1 MLKGAAKAAYMREYM
16 RRRRAG
22 EPQPKKPRKP
32 WEPSQGL
39 IDRIARAVRH
49 PHRVRGR
56 LAHAIEGL
64 QFDTD
69 EEWTEACY
77 RWKAWTSPPREPAPA
92 RKLRCDFCHKPSRRL
107 LASLDD
113 TAHICDQCIEEAAEL
128 LRKDALKLVQ
138 AQPQGEPLSP
148 REEAMVADVM
158 RQHPALTYE
167 RAIYWLRA
175 AGM

>member
-1 MLKGAAKAAYMREYM
+1 MLKGAAKTAYMRAYMRDYM

-22 EPQPKKPRKP
+22 EPQPKKSRKP

-39 IDRIARAVRH
+39 IDRIARALRH
-49 PHRVRGR
+49 PQRVRGR
-56 LAHAIEGL
+56 LADAIEGL

-69 EEWTEACY
+69 EEWMEACY
-77 RWKAWTSPPREPAPA
+77 RWKAWTRPA
-92 RKLRCDFCHKPSRRL
+92 RKLHCDFCRKPKRRL

-113 TAHICDQCIEEAAEL
+113 KAHICDRCIKEAAEL
-128 LRKDALKLVQ
+128 LRKDALRL
-138 AQPQGEPLSP
+138 AQVMQQPREELSP
-148 REEAMVADVM
+148 REEAIVADVM

-167 RAIYWLRA
+167 EAVRDLRL

>member
-1 MLKGAAKAAYMREYM
+1 MLKGAAKTAYMREYM

-32 WEPSQGL
+32 WQPSQRL
-39 IDRIARAVRH
+39 IDEISRAVRH
-49 PHRVRGR
+49 PQRVRGR
-56 LAHAIEGL
+56 LADAIEGL
-64 QFDTD
+64 RFDTD
-69 EEWTEACY
+69 EEWVEACY
-77 RWKAWTSPPREPAPA
+77 RWKAWTSPPKIEKPVRCIFCGKPEREVGPLVGDGHAQ
-92 RKLRCDFCHKPSRRL
+92 
-107 LASLDD
+107 
-113 TAHICDQCIEEAAEL
+113 ICGRCIEEAAEV
-128 LRKDALKLVQ
+128 LRNAQVMQ
-138 AQPQGEPLSP
+138 EPQPQEELLSP

>member
-1 MLKGAAKAAYMREYM
+1 MLKGAAKTAYMRDYM

-32 WEPSQGL
+32 REPSRRPPK
-39 IDRIARAVRH
+39 IEKPVR
-49 PHRVRGR
+49 
-56 LAHAIEGL
+56 E
-64 QFDTD
+64 
-69 EEWTEACY
+69 
-77 RWKAWTSPPREPAPA
+77 
-92 RKLRCDFCHKPSRRL
+92 LRCDFCRKPKRRL

-113 TAHICDQCIEEAAEL
+113 TAHICDQCIEEATKL
-128 LRKDALKLVQ
+128 LRKDALRP
-138 AQPQGEPLSP
+138 AQVMQQPREELSP

-167 RAIYWLRA
+167 EAVRDLRL